1 MSILFS
7 TFVVEIITT
16 YKLNGGHSM
25 LTRFENYIK
34 NIKGYSE
41 RTCSEYLK
49 DLRAFALWAKTHR
62 EGARWS
68 TLTRSD
74 IDEYITM
81 RAKEG
86 IKPATTNRE
95 LASISA
101 LYRYFIRE
109 GLMTSNP
116 ARFQSRRKVGFHLPN
131 TIPSEDLQAAYTHS
145 VGVVHVWIGL
155 LSTTGI
161 RISELLSLNW
171 EDIDFK
177 TCALEIRGKGDK
189 DRIVYTTAEYLD
201 LMRQAYERNPI
212 EGRIFRYSERQARYM
227 LWEALKPY
235 SRAKQLSPHAIRH
248 TFATTLA
255 RQGVNVATIAT
266 ILGHNRIATTQ
277 KYIDMAQM
285 DCRAVFAQYSPL
297 NA

>member
-1 MSILFS
+1 
-7 TFVVEIITT
+7 
-16 YKLNGGHSM
+16 M
-25 LTRFENYIK
+25 LTRFENYLR

-49 DLRAFALWAKTHR
+49 DLKAFARWAKANKQD
-62 EGARWS
+62 ARWS

-81 RAKEG
+81 RAKDG
-86 IKPATTNRE
+86 IKPSTTNRE
-95 LASISA
+95 LAAISA
-101 LYRYFIRE
+101 LYRFFIRE
-109 GLMTSNP
+109 GLLKTNP

-131 TIPSEDLQAAYTHS
+131 TIPSEDLQAAYKNS
-145 VGVVHVWIGL
+145 FGVVHVWIGL

-161 RISELLSLNW
+161 RISELLGLNW

-177 TCALEIRGKGDK
+177 TCALEIKGKGNK
-189 DRIVYTTAEYLD
+189 ERLVYTTPEYLE
-201 LMRQAYERNPI
+201 LMRQAYERHPA
-212 EGRIFRYSERQARYM
+212 EGRIFRYSERDARYM

-248 TFATTLA
+248 TFATSLA
-255 RQGVNVATIAT
+255 KQGVNVATIAT
-266 ILGHNRIATTQ
+266 ILGHKSIETTQ

-285 DCRAVFAQYSPL
+285 DCRAVSAQYSPL

>member
-1 MSILFS
+1 
-7 TFVVEIITT
+7 
-16 YKLNGGHSM
+16 M
-25 LTRFENYIK
+25 LTRFENYLR

-49 DLRAFALWAKTHR
+49 DLKAFSLWAKANVKD
-62 EGARWS
+62 ARWS

-86 IKPATTNRE
+86 IKPSTTNRE
-95 LASISA
+95 LAAISA
-101 LYRYFIRE
+101 LYRFFIRE
-109 GLMTSNP
+109 GLLKTNP

-131 TIPSEDLQAAYTHS
+131 TIPSEDLQAAYNNS

-161 RISELLSLNW
+161 RISELLGLNW

-177 TCALEIRGKGDK
+177 TCALEIKGKGNK
-189 DRIVYTTAEYLD
+189 ERLVYTTPEYLD
-201 LMRQAYERNPI
+201 LMRQAYERYPA
-212 EGRIFRYSERQARYM
+212 EGRIFRYSERDARYM

-248 TFATTLA
+248 TFATSLA
-255 RQGVNVATIAT
+255 KQGVNVATIAT

-277 KYIDMAQM
+277 KYIDLAQM
-285 DCRAVFAQYSPL
+285 DCKAVSAQYSPL

>member
-1 MSILFS
+1 
-7 TFVVEIITT
+7 
-16 YKLNGGHSM
+16 M
-25 LTRFENYIK
+25 LTRFENYLR

-49 DLRAFALWAKTHR
+49 DLKAFARWAKANKQD
-62 EGARWS
+62 ARWS

-74 IDEYITM
+74 IDDYISM

-86 IKPATTNRE
+86 INPSTTNRE
-95 LASISA
+95 LAAISA
-101 LYRYFIRE
+101 LYRFFIRE
-109 GLMTSNP
+109 GLLKTNP

-131 TIPSEDLQAAYTHS
+131 TIPSEDLQAAYKNS

-161 RISELLSLNW
+161 RISELLGLNW

-177 TCALEIRGKGDK
+177 TCSLEIKGKGNK
-189 DRIVYTTAEYLD
+189 ERLVYTTPEYLD
-201 LMRQAYERNPI
+201 LMRQAYERYPT
-212 EGRIFRYSERQARYM
+212 EGRIFRYSERDARYM

-248 TFATTLA
+248 SFATSLA
-255 RQGVNVATIAT
+255 KQGVNVATIAT

-285 DCRAVFAQYSPL
+285 DCRAVSAQYSPL

>member
-1 MSILFS
+1 
-7 TFVVEIITT
+7 
-16 YKLNGGHSM
+16 M
-25 LTRFENYIK
+25 LTRFENYLR

-41 RTCSEYLK
+41 RTCSEYAK
-49 DLRAFALWAKTHR
+49 DLKAFALWTKAHKV
-62 EGARWS
+62 GARWS
-68 TLTRSD
+68 TLTRQD
-74 IDEYITM
+74 IDEYISM

-86 IKPATTNRE
+86 IKPSTTNRE
-95 LASISA
+95 LAAISA

-131 TIPSEDLQAAYTHS
+131 TIPSEDLQKAYEHS

-161 RISELLSLNW
+161 RISELLGLKW

-177 TCALEIRGKGDK
+177 TCAIEIHGKGSK
-189 DRIVYTTAEYLD
+189 DRLVYTTPEYLD
-201 LMRQAYERNPI
+201 LMRQAYERNPT
-212 EGRIFRYSERQARYM
+212 EGRIFRYSERDARHM

-248 TFATTLA
+248 TFATSLA

-285 DCRAVFAQYSPL
+285 DCRAVSAQYSPL
-297 NA
+297 NH

>member
-1 MSILFS
+1 
-7 TFVVEIITT
+7 
-16 YKLNGGHSM
+16 M
-25 LTRFENYIK
+25 LTRFENYLK

-49 DLRAFALWAKTHR
+49 DLKAFARWAKANKQD
-62 EGARWS
+62 ARWS

-74 IDEYITM
+74 IDDYISM

-86 IKPATTNRE
+86 IKPTTTNRE
-95 LASISA
+95 LAAISA
-101 LYRYFIRE
+101 LYRFFIRE
-109 GLMTSNP
+109 GLLKNNP
-116 ARFQSRRKVGFHLPN
+116 ARYQSRRKVGFHLPN
-131 TIPSEDLQAAYTHS
+131 TIPSEDLQAAYKNS
-145 VGVVHVWIGL
+145 FGVVHVWIGL

-161 RISELLSLNW
+161 RISELLGLNW

-177 TCALEIRGKGDK
+177 TCALEIKGKGNK
-189 DRIVYTTAEYLD
+189 ERLVYTTPEYLD
-201 LMRQAYERNPI
+201 LMRQAYERYPS
-212 EGRIFRYSERQARYM
+212 EGRIFCYSEREARFM

-248 TFATTLA
+248 SFATSLA
-255 RQGVNVATIAT
+255 KQGVNVATIAT

-277 KYIDMAQM
+277 KYIDLAQM
-285 DCRAVFAQYSPL
+285 DCKAVSAQYSPL

>member
-1 MSILFS
+1 
-7 TFVVEIITT
+7 
-16 YKLNGGHSM
+16 M
-25 LTRFENYIK
+25 LTRFENYLR

-49 DLRAFALWAKTHR
+49 DLKAFARWAKANKQD
-62 EGARWS
+62 ARWS

-74 IDEYITM
+74 IDDYISM

-86 IKPATTNRE
+86 IKPTTTNRE
-95 LASISA
+95 LAAISA
-101 LYRYFIRE
+101 LYRFFIRE
-109 GLMTSNP
+109 GLLKTNP

-131 TIPSEDLQAAYTHS
+131 TIPSEDLQAAYKNS

-161 RISELLSLNW
+161 RISELLGLNW

-177 TCALEIRGKGDK
+177 TCSLEIKGKGNK
-189 DRIVYTTAEYLD
+189 ERLVYTTPEYLD
-201 LMRQAYERNPI
+201 LMRQAYERHPA
-212 EGRIFRYSERQARYM
+212 EGSIFRYSEREARHM

-248 TFATTLA
+248 SFATSLA
-255 RQGVNVATIAT
+255 KQGVNVATIAT

-285 DCRAVFAQYSPL
+285 DCRAVSAQYSPL

>member
-1 MSILFS
+1 
-7 TFVVEIITT
+7 
-16 YKLNGGHSM
+16 M
-25 LTRFENYIK
+25 LTRFENYLK

-49 DLRAFALWAKTHR
+49 DLKAFARWAKANKQD
-62 EGARWS
+62 ARWS

-74 IDEYITM
+74 IDDYISM

-86 IKPATTNRE
+86 IKPTTTNRE
-95 LASISA
+95 LAAISA
-101 LYRYFIRE
+101 LYRFFIRE
-109 GLMTSNP
+109 GLLKTNP

-131 TIPSEDLQAAYTHS
+131 TIPSEDLQAAYKNS
-145 VGVVHVWIGL
+145 FGVVHVWIGL

-161 RISELLSLNW
+161 RISELLGLNW

-177 TCALEIRGKGDK
+177 TCALEIKGKGNK
-189 DRIVYTTAEYLD
+189 ERLVYTTPEYLE
-201 LMRQAYERNPI
+201 LMRQAYERHPA
-212 EGRIFRYSERQARYM
+212 EGRIFRYSERDARYM

-248 TFATTLA
+248 SFATSLA
-255 RQGVNVATIAT
+255 KQGVNVATIAT

-277 KYIDMAQM
+277 KYIDLAQM
-285 DCRAVFAQYSPL
+285 DCKAVSAQYSPL

>member
-1 MSILFS
+1 
-7 TFVVEIITT
+7 
-16 YKLNGGHSM
+16 M
-25 LTRFENYIK
+25 LTRFENYLR

-49 DLRAFALWAKTHR
+49 DLKAFALWAKANIQD
-62 EGARWS
+62 ARWS

-86 IKPATTNRE
+86 IKPSTTNRE
-95 LASISA
+95 LAAISA
-101 LYRYFIRE
+101 LYRFFIRE
-109 GLMTSNP
+109 GLLKNNP
-116 ARFQSRRKVGFHLPN
+116 ARYQSRRKVGFHLPN
-131 TIPSEDLQAAYTHS
+131 TIPSEDLQAAYKNS
-145 VGVVHVWIGL
+145 FGVVHVWIGL

-161 RISELLSLNW
+161 RISELLGLNW

-177 TCALEIRGKGDK
+177 TCALEIKGKGNK
-189 DRIVYTTAEYLD
+189 ERLVYTTPEYLD
-201 LMRQAYERNPI
+201 LMRQAYERHPT
-212 EGRIFRYSERQARYM
+212 EGLIFRYSEREARFM

-248 TFATTLA
+248 SFATSLA
-255 RQGVNVATIAT
+255 KQGVNVATIAT
-266 ILGHNRIATTQ
+266 ILGHKSIETTQ

-285 DCRAVFAQYSPL
+285 DCKAVSAQYSPL
-297 NA
+297 NTNRL

>member
-1 MSILFS
+1 
-7 TFVVEIITT
+7 
-16 YKLNGGHSM
+16 M
-25 LTRFENYIK
+25 LTRFENYLR

-49 DLRAFALWAKTHR
+49 DVKAFAQWAKANVKD
-62 EGARWS
+62 ARWS

-86 IKPATTNRE
+86 IKPTTTNRE

-109 GLMTSNP
+109 GLLKTNP
-116 ARFQSRRKVGFHLPN
+116 ARFQSRRKVGYHLPN
-131 TIPSEDLQAAYTHS
+131 TIPSEDLQAAYANS
-145 VGVVHVWIGL
+145 VGVVHVWLGL
-155 LSTTGI
+155 LATTGI
-161 RISELLSLNW
+161 RISELLSLKW
-171 EDIDFK
+171 EDIDFN
-177 TCALEIRGKGDK
+177 TCALEINGKGNK
-189 DRIVYTTAEYLD
+189 DRLVYTTPEYLE
-201 LMRQAYERNPI
+201 LMRQAYERNPT
-212 EGRIFRYSERQARYM
+212 EGRIFRYSERDARHM
-227 LWEALKPY
+227 IWEALKPY

-248 TFATTLA
+248 SFATSLA
-255 RQGVNVATIAT
+255 KQGVNVATIAT

-285 DCRAVFAQYSPL
+285 NCQAVSAQYSPL
-297 NA
+297 NH

>member
-1 MSILFS
+1 
-7 TFVVEIITT
+7 
-16 YKLNGGHSM
+16 M
-25 LTRFENYIK
+25 LTRFENYLR

-49 DLRAFALWAKTHR
+49 DLKAFALWAKANVKD
-62 EGARWS
+62 ARWS

-95 LASISA
+95 LAAISA
-101 LYRYFIRE
+101 LYRFFIRE
-109 GLMTSNP
+109 GLLKTNP

-131 TIPSEDLQAAYTHS
+131 TIPSEDLQAAYKNS
-145 VGVVHVWIGL
+145 FGVVHVWIGL

-161 RISELLSLNW
+161 RISELLGLNW

-177 TCALEIRGKGDK
+177 TCALEIKGKGNK
-189 DRIVYTTAEYLD
+189 ERLVFTTPEYLD
-201 LMRQAYERNPI
+201 LMRQAYERNPT
-212 EGRIFRYSERQARYM
+212 EGRIFRYSERDARYM

-248 TFATTLA
+248 SFATSLA
-255 RQGVNVATIAT
+255 KQGVNVATIAT
-266 ILGHNRIATTQ
+266 ILGHKSIETTQ

-285 DCRAVFAQYSPL
+285 DCRAVSAQYSPL
-297 NA
+297 NS

>member
-1 MSILFS
+1 
-7 TFVVEIITT
+7 
-16 YKLNGGHSM
+16 M
-25 LTRFENYIK
+25 LTRFENYLR

-49 DLRAFALWAKTHR
+49 DLKAFARWAKANKQD
-62 EGARWS
+62 ARWS

-86 IKPATTNRE
+86 IKPSTTNRE
-95 LASISA
+95 LAAISA
-101 LYRYFIRE
+101 LYRFFIRE
-109 GLMTSNP
+109 GLLKTNP

-131 TIPSEDLQAAYTHS
+131 TIPSEDLQAAYKNS
-145 VGVVHVWIGL
+145 FGVVHVWIGL

-161 RISELLSLNW
+161 RISELLGLNW

-177 TCALEIRGKGDK
+177 ACSLEIKGKGNK
-189 DRIVYTTAEYLD
+189 ERIVFTTPEYLE
-201 LMRQAYERNPI
+201 LMRQAYERCPS
-212 EGRIFRYSERQARYM
+212 EGRIFRYSEREARYM

-248 TFATTLA
+248 SFATSLA
-255 RQGVNVATIAT
+255 KQGVNVSTIAT

-285 DCRAVFAQYSPL
+285 DCRAVSAQYSPL

>member
-1 MSILFS
+1 
-7 TFVVEIITT
+7 
-16 YKLNGGHSM
+16 M
-25 LTRFENYIK
+25 LTRFENYLR
-34 NIKGYSE
+34 NIKGYSD

-49 DLRAFALWAKTHR
+49 DLKGFARWAKAYK
-62 EGARWS
+62 EDARWS

-81 RAKEG
+81 RANEG

-95 LASISA
+95 LSAISA

-116 ARFQSRRKVGFHLPN
+116 ARFQSRRKQGEHLPN
-131 TIPSEDLQAAYTHS
+131 TIPSEDLRKAYAHS

-161 RISELLSLNW
+161 RISELLGLNW

-177 TCALEIRGKGDK
+177 SCSLEIHGKGNK

-201 LMRQAYERNPI
+201 LMRQAYERNPT
-212 EGRIFRYSERQARYM
+212 EGRIFRYSERDARHM
-227 LWEALKPY
+227 IWEALKPW

-248 TFATTLA
+248 TFATSLA

-285 DCRAVFAQYSPL
+285 DCRAVSAQYSPL

>member
-1 MSILFS
+1 
-7 TFVVEIITT
+7 
-16 YKLNGGHSM
+16 M
-25 LTRFENYIK
+25 LTRFENYLK
-34 NIKGYSE
+34 NIKGYSG

-49 DLRAFALWAKTHR
+49 DIKAFALWAKANVKD
-62 EGARWS
+62 ARWS

-95 LASISA
+95 LAAISA

-109 GLMTSNP
+109 GLLKNNP
-116 ARFQSRRKVGFHLPN
+116 ARYQSRRKEGYHLPN
-131 TIPSEDLQAAYTHS
+131 TIPSEDLQAAYKNS
-145 VGVVHVWIGL
+145 FGVVHVWIGL
-155 LSTTGI
+155 LATTGI
-161 RISELLSLNW
+161 RISELLSLKW

-177 TCALEIRGKGDK
+177 TCALEINGKGNK
-189 DRIVYTTAEYLD
+189 DRLVYTTPEYLE
-201 LMRQAYERNPI
+201 LMRQAYERKPT
-212 EGRIFRYSERQARYM
+212 EGRIFRYSERDARHM
-227 LWEALKPY
+227 IWEALKPY

-248 TFATTLA
+248 SFATSLA
-255 RQGVNVATIAT
+255 KQGVNVATIAT

-285 DCRAVFAQYSPL
+285 NCQAVSAQYSPL
-297 NA
+297 NH

>member
-1 MSILFS
+1 
-7 TFVVEIITT
+7 
-16 YKLNGGHSM
+16 M
-25 LTRFENYIK
+25 LTRFENYIR

-49 DLRAFALWAKTHR
+49 DLHSFARWAKANK
-62 EGARWS
+62 EDARWS

-74 IDEYITM
+74 IDEYISC

-95 LASISA
+95 LAAISA

-109 GLMTSNP
+109 GLLTSNP
-116 ARFQSRRKVGFHLPN
+116 ARFQSRRKVGQHLPN
-131 TIPSEDLQAAYTHS
+131 TIPSEDLQAAYAHS
-145 VGVVHVWIGL
+145 VGVVHVWIGI

-161 RISELLSLNW
+161 RISELLGLNW
-171 EDIDFK
+171 EDIDFNA
-177 TCALEIRGKGDK
+177 CSLEIRGKGNK
-189 DRIVYTTAEYLD
+189 DRIVYTTSEYLD

-212 EGRIFRYSERQARYM
+212 EGRIFRYSEREARHM

-285 DCRAVFAQYSPL
+285 DCRAVSAQYSPL
-297 NA
+297 NH

>member
-1 MSILFS
+1 
-7 TFVVEIITT
+7 
-16 YKLNGGHSM
+16 M

-49 DLRAFALWAKTHR
+49 DLKGFAKWAKTYK
-62 EGARWS
+62 EDARWS

-95 LASISA
+95 LSSISA
-101 LYRYFIRE
+101 LYRFFIRE

-116 ARFQSRRKVGFHLPN
+116 ARFQSRRKQGEHLPN
-131 TIPSEDLQAAYTHS
+131 TIPSEDLRKAYEHS

-161 RISELLSLNW
+161 RISELLGLNW
-171 EDIDFK
+171 EDIDFNS
-177 TCALEIRGKGDK
+177 CSLEIHGKGNK

-212 EGRIFRYSERQARYM
+212 EGRIFRYSERDARHM
-227 LWEALKPY
+227 IWEALNPW

-285 DCRAVFAQYSPL
+285 DCRAVSAQYSPL

>member
-1 MSILFS
+1 
-7 TFVVEIITT
+7 
-16 YKLNGGHSM
+16 M
-25 LTRFENYIK
+25 LAQFENYLR

-49 DLRAFALWAKTHR
+49 DLKGFAKWAKAYK
-62 EGARWS
+62 EDARWS
-68 TLTRSD
+68 TLTRQD
-74 IDEYITM
+74 IDEYITK

-101 LYRYFIRE
+101 LYRFFIRE

-116 ARFQSRRKVGFHLPN
+116 ARFQSRRKQGEHLPN
-131 TIPSEDLQAAYTHS
+131 TIPSEDLRKAYAHS

-161 RISELLSLNW
+161 RISELLGLNW

-177 TCALEIRGKGDK
+177 ACSLEIHGKGNK

-201 LMRQAYERNPI
+201 LMRQAYERHPT
-212 EGRIFRYSERQARYM
+212 EGRIFRYSERDARHM
-227 LWEALKPY
+227 IWEALKPY

-285 DCRAVFAQYSPL
+285 DCRAVSAQYSPL
-297 NA
+297 NNSTL

>member
-1 MSILFS
+1 
-7 TFVVEIITT
+7 
-16 YKLNGGHSM
+16 M
-25 LTRFENYIK
+25 LTRFENYLR

-49 DLRAFALWAKTHR
+49 DLKAFARWAKANKQD
-62 EGARWS
+62 ARWS

-74 IDEYITM
+74 IDDYISM

-86 IKPATTNRE
+86 IKPTTTNRE
-95 LASISA
+95 LAAISA
-101 LYRYFIRE
+101 LYRFFIRE
-109 GLMTSNP
+109 GLLKTNP

-131 TIPSEDLQAAYTHS
+131 TSPSEDLQAAYKNS
-145 VGVVHVWIGL
+145 FGVVHVWIGL

-161 RISELLSLNW
+161 RISELLGLNW

-177 TCALEIRGKGDK
+177 TCALEIRGKGNK
-189 DRIVYTTAEYLD
+189 ERLVYTTPEYLD
-201 LMRQAYERNPI
+201 LMRQAYERNPT
-212 EGRIFRYSERQARYM
+212 EGCIFRYSEREARFM

-248 TFATTLA
+248 TFATSLA
-255 RQGVNVATIAT
+255 KQGVNVATIAT
-266 ILGHNRIATTQ
+266 ILGHKSIETTQ

-285 DCRAVFAQYSPL
+285 DCRAVSAQYSPL
-297 NA
+297 NS

>member
-1 MSILFS
+1 
-7 TFVVEIITT
+7 
-16 YKLNGGHSM
+16 M
-25 LTRFENYIK
+25 LIRFENYLR

-49 DLRAFALWAKTHR
+49 DLKGFAHWAKTYK
-62 EGARWS
+62 EDARWS

-95 LASISA
+95 LSAISA

-116 ARFQSRRKVGFHLPN
+116 ARFQSRRKQGEHLPN
-131 TIPSEDLQAAYTHS
+131 TIPSEDLQKAYRHS

-161 RISELLSLNW
+161 RISELLALRW

-177 TCALEIRGKGDK
+177 ACALEIHGKGNK

-201 LMRQAYERNPI
+201 LMRQAYERNPT
-212 EGRIFRYSERQARYM
+212 EGRIFRYNERDARHM
-227 LWEALKPY
+227 LWEALKPW

-248 TFATTLA
+248 SFATSLA
-255 RQGVNVATIAT
+255 RQGVNVTTIAT

-285 DCRAVFAQYSPL
+285 DCRAVSAQYSPL
-297 NA
+297 NH

>member
-1 MSILFS
+1 
-7 TFVVEIITT
+7 
-16 YKLNGGHSM
+16 M
-25 LTRFENYIK
+25 LTRFENYLR

-49 DLRAFALWAKTHR
+49 DLKAFARWAKANKQD
-62 EGARWS
+62 ARWS

-74 IDEYITM
+74 IDDYISM

-95 LASISA
+95 LAAISA

-131 TIPSEDLQAAYTHS
+131 TIPSEDLQAAYKNCY
-145 VGVVHVWIGL
+145 GVVHVWIGL

-161 RISELLSLNW
+161 RISELLGLNW

-177 TCALEIRGKGDK
+177 TCALEINGKGNK
-189 DRIVYTTAEYLD
+189 ERLVYTTPEYLD
-201 LMRQAYERNPI
+201 LMRQAYERHPT
-212 EGRIFRYSERQARYM
+212 EGRIFRYSEREARFM

-248 TFATTLA
+248 SFATSLA
-255 RQGVNVATIAT
+255 KNGVNVATIAT
-266 ILGHNRIATTQ
+266 ILGHKSIETTQ

-285 DCRAVFAQYSPL
+285 DCKAVSAQYSPL
-297 NA
+297 NH

>member
-1 MSILFS
+1 
-7 TFVVEIITT
+7 
-16 YKLNGGHSM
+16 M
-25 LTRFENYIK
+25 LTRFENYLR

-49 DLRAFALWAKTHR
+49 DVRAFAQWAKAHVKD
-62 EGARWS
+62 ARWS

-86 IKPATTNRE
+86 IKPTTTNRE

-109 GLMTSNP
+109 GLLKQNP
-116 ARFQSRRKVGFHLPN
+116 ARFQSRRKVGYHLPN
-131 TIPSEDLQAAYTHS
+131 TIPSEDLQAAYANS
-145 VGVVHVWIGL
+145 VGVVHVWLGL

-161 RISELLSLNW
+161 RISELLSLKW

-177 TCALEIRGKGDK
+177 TCALEINGKGNK
-189 DRIVYTTAEYLD
+189 DRLVYTTPEYLE
-201 LMRQAYERNPI
+201 LMRQAYERHPTD
-212 EGRIFRYSERQARYM
+212 GRIFRYSEREARHM
-227 LWEALKPY
+227 IWNALKPY
-235 SRAKQLSPHAIRH
+235 SRATQLSPHAIRH
-248 TFATTLA
+248 SFATSLA
-255 RQGVNVATIAT
+255 KQGVNVATIAT
-266 ILGHNRIATTQ
+266 ILGHSRIETTQ

-285 DCRAVFAQYSPL
+285 NCQAVSAQYSPL
-297 NA
+297 TH